1 MRGSVLSF
9 VFLGLLACHPA
20 SDDKPV
26 SNTAPE
32 PSQVGSG
39 SGGIRKRQ
47 IPPPFNLKTPPA
59 DATKTASGVVYKKLV
74 TNAGGVS
81 PGRNDTVMIN
91 YIAGWRQ
98 STGETFFTNQG
109 RGQSMPLKLS
119 QSAPGFVE
127 GMQLLHTGEK
137 AVLWIPP
144 DIGYKAPPEDGKR
157 DTLVYEVELVEV
169 QPAPPTPDDV
179 GAPAAKATALK
190 SGTKFLIVRPGTGNE
205 NVRNFDTV
213 SYKFTVWDS
222 TGRMLDS
229 NEIGATHA
237 MTVQPWKQPTGMAEM
252 LTSLPVGARGRF
264 WIDAEKITAGGNKP
278 PGGVEHGT
286 LCYEIEITQN
296 TKAAAEPPPTP
307 PDVAKPPAD
316 AQKTAKGVFYR
327 FLAHGPGKDPR
338 HPTPKDNVKVHYA
351 GWTTDGK
358 MFDSSYL
365 RNEPSTF
372 GLTGVIAG
380 WTDGLQVMTPG
391 DRVRFWI
398 PEELAYKGQA
408 GKPQGMLVFDI
419 ELLEIAKTEAK

>member
-1 MRGSVLSF
+1 MRGSVLLF
-9 VFLGLLACHPA
+9 VSMGLLACHPA

-39 SGGIRKRQ
+39 SGGIRKHQ
-47 IPPPFNLKTPPA
+47 VPPPFDLKTPPA
-59 DATKTASGVVYKKLV
+59 DATKTASGLVYKKLV
-74 TNAGGVS
+74 SNAAGVS
-81 PGRNDTVMIN
+81 PKRNDTAMII
-91 YIAGWRQ
+91 YTGWRS
-98 STGETFFTNQG
+98 STGETFFTNDG
-109 RGQSMPLKLS
+109 RGQPMPLYLS
-119 QSAPGFVE
+119 KTAPGFTE
-127 GMQLLHTGEK
+127 GLQLMHTGEK
-137 AVLWIPP
+137 AVLWMPP
-144 DIGYKAPPEDGKR
+144 DIGYKTPPTEGKPE
-157 DTLVYEVELVEV
+157 TLVYQVELVEV
-169 QPAPPTPDDV
+169 LPAPPVPDDV
-179 GAPAAKATALK
+179 GAPPAKATALK
-190 SGTKFLIVRPGTGNE
+190 SGTKFLLVHPGTGKE
-205 NVRNFDTV
+205 NVRSFDTV
-213 SYKFTVWDS
+213 SYKFAVWDA
-222 TGRMLDS
+222 TGRMLDT
-229 NEIGATHA
+229 NEMGGAHA
-237 MTVQPWKQPTGMAEM
+237 MTVNPFKQPAAMAEM
-252 LTSLPVGARGRF
+252 LTSLAVGARGRF
-264 WIDAEKITAGGNKP
+264 WIDAEKIVAGGNKP

-327 FLAHGPGKDPR
+327 FLVHGPGKDPR

-372 GLTGVIAG
+372 KLSGVIAG